1 MYIPNDAGIIKES
14 TYGYHLIP
22 IQDEMLSHREV
33 ELVGEVTPETV
44 NALVRQLRYHQRQDP
59 EGPITLYINSP
70 GGSVDSGM
78 ALYDVMQAVSCPIRT
93 ICVGLAA
100 SMAALLFISGGQRDM
115 LPHSRL
121 MIHDP
126 LILQTGGSA
135 LKLKALSDDLMETR
149 QIIAKVIP
157 NLLHTGESL
166 IVADTKGNLHRLYG
180 KYLEERGYT
189 VMHLDFT
196 DVANTPWGYN
206 PLSYIRPCED
216 AGANRD
222 GDWYSEQ
229 DVKKVAQAVCPCQSL
244 KDPFWD
250 LAAQMYLEAILLF
263 ILNQLPQER
272 HSLYEAYTFLSRME
286 ALDDII
292 TEEVINHPNSAFV
305 RKIWMIQQ
313 NKAAEKMDASIKGIL
328 ARHLDVLANS
338 ATRRMFQMERPQ
350 KEAEA
355 NLEEERAI

>member
-1 MYIPNDAGIIKES
+1 
-14 TYGYHLIP
+14 
-22 IQDEMLSHREV
+22 
-33 ELVGEVTPETV
+33 
-44 NALVRQLRYHQRQDP
+44 
-59 EGPITLYINSP
+59 
-70 GGSVDSGM
+70 
-78 ALYDVMQAVSCPIRT
+78 
-93 ICVGLAA
+93 
-100 SMAALLFISGGQRDM
+100 
-115 LPHSRL
+115 
-121 MIHDP
+121 
-126 LILQTGGSA
+126 
-135 LKLKALSDDLMETR
+135 
-149 QIIAKVIP
+149 
-157 NLLHTGESL
+157 
-166 IVADTKGNLHRLYG
+166 
-180 KYLEERGYT
+180 
-189 VMHLDFT
+189 MHLDFT

-216 AGANRD
+216 AGANQE

-313 NKAAEKMDASIKGIL
+313 NKAADKMDASIKGIL
-328 ARHLDVLANS
+328 VRHLDVLANS

-355 NLEEERAI
+355 NLEEGRAI